1 MKSRTIIAGT
11 LLVSSLIA
19 VPAAVMA
26 GGPAGAGG
34 GDMDQIH
41 AVQQDMVRTRDR
53 IHDQSLE
60 SKQTLDRVQTR
71 EQTRTQDR
79 TANQTATQS
88 QTRAQLHAQDRAAA
102 RTATKS
108 QARSGRRNGQ

>member
-1 MKSRTIIAGT
+1 MKSRTIITGT

-19 VPAAVMA
+19 APAAVMA
-26 GGPAGAGG
+26 GGPAGTGG

-53 IHDQSLE
+53 VHDQS
-60 SKQTLDRVQTR
+60 V
-71 EQTRTQDR
+71 
-79 TANQTATQS
+79 ATT
-88 QTRAQLHAQDRAAA
+88 QTRARVHAQDRAAA